1 MREIVVTPNTLD
13 LKVYVNG
20 EPQLSELNNDELTL
34 MAAVLEL
41 IVSKQFENYTKRK
54 SRSNKKRSPKNDTP
68 KNS

>member
-20 EPQLSELNNDELTL
+20 EPQLSELSNDGLTL
-34 MAAVLEL
+34 LAAVLEL

-54 SRSNKKRSPKNDTP
+54 KRSK
-68 KNS
+68 KK

>member
-20 EPQLSELNNDELTL
+20 EPQLSELDNDELTL

-54 SRSNKKRSPKNDTP
+54 SRANKKRSPKNDTS

>member
-20 EPQLSELNNDELTL
+20 EPQLSELYNDELTL

-54 SRSNKKRSPKNDTP
+54 SRANKKRSPQNDTP

>member
-54 SRSNKKRSPKNDTP
+54 SRAKKKRSPKNDTP